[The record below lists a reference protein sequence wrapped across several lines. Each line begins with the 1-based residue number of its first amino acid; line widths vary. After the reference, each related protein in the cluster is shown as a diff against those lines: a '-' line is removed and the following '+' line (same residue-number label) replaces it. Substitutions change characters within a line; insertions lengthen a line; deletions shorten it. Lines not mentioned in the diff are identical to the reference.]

1 MAKSNAER
9 QAALR
14 ERRAAEG
21 IVQAVVWVHKTRV
34 DELKRA
40 AEELKEPAD
49 N

>member
-1 MAKSNAER
+1 MARTNAQR

-21 IVQAVVWVHKTRV
+21 VVQVVVWVHRSRLE
-34 DELKRA
+34 ELKRA

-49 N
+49 K